1 MRLLFLV
8 PVYNHPLKI
17 ARVTANCLAHGRD
30 VLLVDDGSNDETKRA
45 IADASRQSADVHV
58 LTLPKNGGKGAAVLA
73 GFRWA
78 IERGYTHVFQLDADM
93 QQDPAAIGPFL
104 GQAETTPAHLICGY
118 PIYNHSVPRARK
130 WGRNVTHF
138 WVAVNTLSF
147 AIRDSLCGFRIYP
160 LDAVAAWLATTPTV
174 GLRMD
179 FDTDVV
185 VQLYRRGTDV
195 VNLPVG
201 VDYPEDGIS
210 HFHGIEN
217 WRISKMH
224 ARNFLTMLP
233 QIPRLLLRHFRSTTP
248 P

>member
-17 ARVTANCLAHGRD
+17 GRVAVNCLAHGFD
-30 VLLVDDGSNDETKRA
+30 VLLVDDGSNEETKRA
-45 IADASRQSADVHV
+45 IAEAAKRSPDVHV
-58 LTLPKNGGKGAAVLA
+58 LTLPENGGKGAAVLA

-78 IERGYTHVFQLDADM
+78 IERGYTHAFQLDADL
-93 QQDPAAIGPFL
+93 QQDPAAIAPFI
-104 GQAETTPAHLICGY
+104 AKATERPAHVICGY
-118 PIYNHSVPRARK
+118 PVYNSSVPRARK

-160 LDAVAAWLATTPTV
+160 LDAVAAWLATSPTV

-185 VQLYRRGTDV
+185 VQLYRRGVDV
-195 VNLPVG
+195 TNLPVG

-224 ARNFLTMLP
+224 ARNFITMLP
-233 QIPRLLLRHFRSTTP
+233 QIPKLVMRHFR
-248 P
+248 